1 MNRELSNYRTREL
14 LRDRYLERHNGREVY
29 DRVKNRQNIRMV
41 AREALNVTL
50 ECLYKRAPKETGYG
64 RSAGIRY
71 KQREL
76 NGERLRNLFDI
87 IIGTET
93 TAHSGQIQGAPYMAL
108 QNVPNHDTGTGRNEG
123 WIQDGLWDARRKFK
137 QYGVYILVGNPNI
150 LSTYTTKGGTTP
162 PSGYKISIGTYMA

>member
-1 MNRELSNYRTREL
+1 MNRELSNYKYREY
-14 LRDRYLERHNGREVY
+14 LRDKYLNRHNGREVY
-29 DRVKNRQNIRMV
+29 DRVKTRQNIRMV

-71 KQREL
+71 KQRE
-76 NGERLRNLFDI
+76 RNIFDI

-108 QNVPNHDTGTGRNEG
+108 QNVPNPKTGTGRNEG
-123 WIQDGLWDARRKFK
+123 WIQDGLWDARRTFK
-137 QYGVYILVGNPNI
+137 RYKVNILVGNPNT
-150 LSTYTTKGGTTP
+150 LSTYATKGGSSP
-162 PSGYKISIGTYMA
+162 PSGYTINIGTYMV

>member
-1 MNRELSNYRTREL
+1 MNKELSNHRQREY
-14 LRDRYLERHNGREVY
+14 LRDRYLARHSGREVY
-29 DRVKNRQNIRMV
+29 DRVKTRQNIRMV

-71 KQREL
+71 KQRE
-76 NGERLRNLFDI
+76 RNIFDI

-108 QNVPNHDTGTGRNEG
+108 QNVPNPKTGLGRNEG
-123 WIQDGLWDARRKFK
+123 WIQDGLWDARRTFK
-137 QYGVYILVGNPNI
+137 HYKVNILVGNPNI

-162 PSGYKISIGTYMA
+162 PSGYTINIGTYMV

>member
-1 MNRELSNYRTREL
+1 MNRELTNYRQREY
-14 LRDRYLERHNGREVY
+14 LRDKYLNRHNGREVY
-29 DRVKNRQNIRMV
+29 DRVKTRQNIRMV

-93 TAHSGQIQGAPYMAL
+93 SAHSGQIQGAPYMAL
-108 QNVPNHDTGTGRNEG
+108 QNVPNPQTGTGRNEG
-123 WIQDGLWDARRKFK
+123 WIQDGLWDARRTFK
-137 QYGVYILVGNPNI
+137 RYKVNILVGNPNM
-150 LSTYTTKGGTTP
+150 LSTYTTKGGSSP
-162 PSGYKISIGTYMA
+162 PSGYIINIGTYMV